1 MWFWGQDFLFLLW
14 NISFEKMKLLNHKS
28 YIKWL
33 IRMIY
38 VVLRP
43 WLSIFATLHKTKNL
57 IYHNNQTLLTCKG
70 CKIWYSMWRDND
82 IPFLPFLIYHKQKSW
97 FLSDALV
104 CPLKYI
110 ISNLLSLYSNSRC
123 SRWHHFSLMCA
134 RIITILILSHLL
146 RFSFLMAF
154 DYIIELFGKIDIA
167 IGV

>member
-1 MWFWGQDFLFLLW
+1 MNW
-14 NISFEKMKLLNHKS
+14 LNNKS
-28 YIKWL
+28 YIEWL

-57 IYHNNQTLLTCKG
+57 IYHNNQTLFTCKG
-70 CKIWYSMWRDND
+70 CKIWSSMWRNND
-82 IPFLPFLIYHKQKSW
+82 IPLLPFLIYHKKETW

-110 ISNLLSLYSNSRC
+110 TSNLLIFRSAQDDTV
-123 SRWHHFSLMCA
+123 FSIMWY
-134 RIITILILSHLL
+134 RIITILSLSHLL

-154 DYIIELFGKIDIA
+154 NYIIELFCKMDIA
-167 IGV
+167 ISLIGV

>member
-1 MWFWGQDFLFLLW
+1 M
-14 NISFEKMKLLNHKS
+14 NLLNHKS

-70 CKIWYSMWRDND
+70 CKIWSSMWRDND
-82 IPFLPFLIYHKQKSW
+82 IPFLPFLIYNKQKTW

-110 ISNLLSLYSNSRC
+110 TSNLLRSAQDDTV
-123 SRWHHFSLMCA
+123 FSIMWY
-134 RIITILILSHLL
+134 RIITILSLSHLL

-154 DYIIELFGKIDIA
+154 NYIRTKSGKWKIL
-167 IGV
+167 